1 MKDPVY
7 LLSPIDRQHILGII
21 DLVEKPFDTG
31 KLPGSV
37 DREYTHITD
46 LVSAYKRSVT
56 NEST

>member
-21 DLVEKPFDTG
+21 DLFEKPFDIE

-37 DREYTHITD
+37 DREFIHITD
-46 LVSAYKRSVT
+46 LGNARQRSVT
-56 NEST
+56 NKST